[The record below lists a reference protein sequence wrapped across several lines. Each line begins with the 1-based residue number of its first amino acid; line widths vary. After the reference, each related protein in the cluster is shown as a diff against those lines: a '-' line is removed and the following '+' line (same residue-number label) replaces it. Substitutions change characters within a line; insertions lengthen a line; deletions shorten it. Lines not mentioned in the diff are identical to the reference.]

1 MKMRRFVMLDRDGTI
16 IRECD
21 HLSDPNDVELLEGA
35 AAGLRTLRNLGCGLV
50 VVTNQ
55 PGIGRG
61 QIDEARLGE
70 IHARMNTL
78 LAAEG
83 VTLDG
88 IYYCPHA
95 PEANCDCRKPAA
107 GLALRAA
114 GDHGFVLTESFVI
127 GDKRC
132 DIDLGRNIGAT
143 SILVRTGYG
152 DNEARQPDLKATHV
166 CRDLLEAASV
176 IEGYGK

>member
-1 MKMRRFVMLDRDGTI
+1 MKICRFVMLDRDGTI
-16 IRECD
+16 IKECD

-35 AAGLRTLRNLGCGLV
+35 AAGLRALRNLGYGLV

-61 QIDEARLGE
+61 QIDEAQLDE
-70 IHARMNTL
+70 IHARMNAL
-78 LAAEG
+78 LAAEEI
-83 VTLDG
+83 TLDG
-88 IYYCPHA
+88 VYYCSHA
-95 PEANCDCRKPAA
+95 PEANCGCRKPAV

-132 DIDLGRNIGAT
+132 DIDLGRNIGAMP
-143 SILVRTGYG
+143 ILVLTGHG
-152 DNEARQPDLKATHV
+152 DEEARQPDLKAAHI
-166 CRDLLEAASV
+166 CSDLLEAASV
-176 IEGYGK
+176 IEEYGK